1 MYIWAMGAGDIY
13 SEIDLLKLL
22 KKGDKLA
29 FEQLYNSY
37 WKSLYLSAYSRVDDE
52 DIAKDIVQNVFV
64 DIWQKRGTIVVTSSI
79 KQYLHGAVKMKVLQ
93 HYRSENI
100 KQQVLDNAL
109 ERITQLLHSHQNLS
123 AYFDLERI
131 VSEEVAEMPVN
142 MKNSFLL
149 RSDSY
154 SIKEIAGNLNL
165 AEQTVSN
172 NITEALKRLKKRIKM
187 EYPERYAG
195 CVVIV
200 TALFTN
206 N

>member
-1 MYIWAMGAGDIY
+1 MCTGDTFSDDDLIR
-13 SEIDLLKLL
+13 LLKTSNTSAF
-22 KKGDKLA
+22 DKI
-29 FEQLYNSY
+29 YNTY
-37 WKSLYLSAYSRVDDE
+37 WKGLYSSAYSRIDDE
-52 DIAKDIVQNVFV
+52 HAAKDIVQNVFV
-64 DIWQKRGTIVVTSSI
+64 EIWQKRDTIEINSSL

-100 KQQVLDNAL
+100 KQQVFDDAL

-123 AYFDLERI
+123 GYFDLERI
-131 VSEEVAEMPVN
+131 VSEEVAEMPAN
-142 MKNSFLL
+142 MQNSFLL
-149 RSDSY
+149 RSESY

-172 NITEALKRLKKRIKM
+172 NITEALKRLKKRIKV

-195 CVVIV
+195 CIVAV

-206 N
+206 S